1 MGASVY
7 RSGQA
12 LEDGES
18 RYYLTPHPPAT
29 ENPKA
34 IGQIDSLNRGKAYA
48 GGQSSNAATRMRG
61 GVDTEG
67 SSP

>member
-1 MGASVY
+1 M
-7 RSGQA
+7 
-12 LEDGES
+12 
-18 RYYLTPHPPAT
+18 YYSYQLNELGFWADATTGMNPPAT

-34 IGQIDSLNRGKAYA
+34 IGQIDSLSRGKAYA
-48 GGQSSNAATRMRG
+48 GGLSSNAATRMRG